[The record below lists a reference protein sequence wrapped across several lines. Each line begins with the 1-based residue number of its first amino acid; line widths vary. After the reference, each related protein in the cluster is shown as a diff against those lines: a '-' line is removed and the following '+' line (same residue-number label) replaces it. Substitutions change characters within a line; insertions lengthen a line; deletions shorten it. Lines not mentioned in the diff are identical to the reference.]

1 MDKIIIDGCSLSLE
15 GIVQVARKGCGVKV
29 APAVYER
36 LEANRQSIEK
46 LVQAGH
52 HIYGINTGFGEAAD
66 KIIPHKDLLIL
77 QKALILSHATCV
89 GRPLPEETVRA
100 MMLLRANTL
109 ARGYSGVRPVL
120 LERVVDLI
128 NNNVYPYVP
137 EQGSVGASGDL
148 GPGAHVALV
157 MLGFGKAWYQGELMT
172 GKEVLAKLN
181 LEPLVLQFKEGLA
194 LVNGTQLM
202 TAIGA
207 LTVYDSEIL
216 FKTAD
221 VIAAMTLDALR
232 GKDVAFRDDVQQLRP
247 HRGQI
252 ESASNVRAAI
262 EGSELIAGPTEMVQ
276 DAYSLRCI
284 PQVHG
289 ASRDAF
295 HYVKRTI
302 ETEINSVTDNPVVFT
317 ETGESV
323 SMGHFHGQP
332 LAVSLDVLG
341 IALAEM
347 ANISERR
354 VQRLTEPFFSMGL
367 PACLSPLEDENPGL
381 YNGFSMAHETA
392 GSLVSENK
400 VLAHPSCVDSIPG
413 TQEDHVS
420 MGATS
425 ARKAQQILG
434 NVEYCLAV
442 ELLCA
447 AQALDFRLPKK
458 FGKGS
463 RAAYDVVRKYIT
475 KLVEDRELHDDMIQA
490 RDLIKS
496 GEVLQAVES
505 VLSQE
510 LL

>member
-1 MDKIIIDGCSLSLE
+1 MKKLVIDGKSLSLK
-15 GIVQVARKGCGVKV
+15 GIVQVAREGYGVEV
-29 APAVYER
+29 APGVYEN
-36 LEANRQSIEK
+36 LQANRQSIEK
-46 LVQAGH
+46 LVNAGH
-52 HIYGINTGFGEAAD
+52 HIYGINTGFGEAAN
-66 KIIPHKDLLIL
+66 KIIPNKDLLIL
-77 QKALILSHATCV
+77 QESLILSHATCV
-89 GRPLPEETVRA
+89 GRPLPKETVRA

-109 ARGYSGVRPVL
+109 ARGYSGVRPVV

-128 NNNVYPYVP
+128 NNDVYPYVP

-148 GPGAHVALV
+148 GPGAHMALV
-157 MLGFGKAWYQGELMT
+157 MLGYGKAWFKGKFMT
-172 GKEVLAKLN
+172 GKEVLAELN

-194 LVNGTQLM
+194 LVNGTMLM
-202 TAIGA
+202 AAIGA

-221 VIAAMTLDALR
+221 IIAAMTLDALR

-247 HRGQI
+247 HPGQI
-252 ESASNVRAAI
+252 ESAANVRAAI
-262 EGSELIAGPTEMVQ
+262 ESSELIAGPTDMVQ

-295 HYVKRTI
+295 HYVKSII

-354 VQRLTEPFFSMGL
+354 VQRMTDPLFSMGL
-367 PACLSPLEDENPGL
+367 PSCLSPLEDKNPGL

-413 TQEDHVS
+413 LQEDHVS

-434 NVEYCLAV
+434 NVEYCLAI

-447 AQALDFRLPKK
+447 AQALDFRAPKK
-458 FGKGS
+458 PGRGC
-463 RAAYDVVRKYIT
+463 RAAHEVVRKSIPT
-475 KLVEDRELHDDMIQA
+475 LVKDRELHDDMVKA

-496 GEVLQAVES
+496 GEVLRKVEA
-505 VLSQE
+505 E
-510 LL
+510 LGRELE